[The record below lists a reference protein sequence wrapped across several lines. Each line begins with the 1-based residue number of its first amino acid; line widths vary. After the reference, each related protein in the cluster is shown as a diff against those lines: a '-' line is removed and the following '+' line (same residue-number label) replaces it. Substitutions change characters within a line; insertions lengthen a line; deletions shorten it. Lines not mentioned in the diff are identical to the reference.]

1 LDLECP
7 SFLEEMNRSRQLIVT
22 TVRSF
27 TVLLFAAVCAY
38 GQLKSS
44 EVSER
49 PAVAFVTRGVLHLAT
64 ISGHILKTI
73 KTAPEIGT
81 FAIAPDAEKILF
93 SSAGK
98 TLNSYGGQLYL
109 MSLSNPVAKLRTHGP
124 YYNKKPRPQEVY
136 SDPDF
141 APDGTRAVF
150 SIHSQPSGDLV
161 EASGPF
167 ATINLRTG
175 AVSVLASTLHVPG
188 EAWGTAFAGNA
199 YWSPDGQRILL
210 NFEDGFS
217 LTDPEGKTLEEV
229 ALPLTDSEWTSSL
242 GWIGSECIV
251 FIGGKDYEDAQK
263 NSAQFLNLKTHKSGS
278 LATLLQLKE
287 EQVTGLVAISG
298 AVRVRRQGSE
308 LLVESGDYRWKIPD
322 SDSRTQV
329 RIVPV
334 VPSEAPTSC
343 R

>member
-1 LDLECP
+1 
-7 SFLEEMNRSRQLIVT
+7 MVT
-22 TVRSF
+22 TLPAF
-27 TVLLFAAVCAY
+27 AVLLFATVCIY
-38 GQLKSS
+38 GQSQAA
-44 EVSER
+44 EVREK
-49 PAVAFVTRGVLHLAT
+49 PAVAFETRQVLYLAT
-64 ISGHILKTI
+64 VSGHILKTI
-73 KTAPEIGT
+73 KTSPAIGT
-81 FAIAPDAEKILF
+81 FAIASDAEKILF
-93 SSAGK
+93 SSSGK

-109 MSLSNPVAKLRTHGP
+109 VNLPNPVAKLKTHGP
-124 YYNKKPRPQEVY
+124 YYNKKPRPLEVY

-141 APDGTRAVF
+141 APDGTHAVF

-167 ATINLRTG
+167 ATINLTTG

-188 EAWGTAFAGNA
+188 AAWGTAFAVNA
-199 YWSPDGQRILL
+199 YWSPDGQQILL
-210 NFEDGFS
+210 NFEDGFL
-217 LTDPEGKTLEEV
+217 LTDPEGKALKKV
-229 ALPLTDSEWTSSL
+229 ALPMTDSEWTSSV

-251 FIGGKDYEDAQK
+251 FIAGKDYAEAQK
-263 NSAQFLNLKTHKSGS
+263 NSAQFLNLKTHEFGS
-278 LATLLQLKE
+278 LTTLLHLKE

-308 LLVESGDYRWKIPD
+308 LLVESGDYRWTIPG
-322 SDSRTQV
+322 SDARTQV